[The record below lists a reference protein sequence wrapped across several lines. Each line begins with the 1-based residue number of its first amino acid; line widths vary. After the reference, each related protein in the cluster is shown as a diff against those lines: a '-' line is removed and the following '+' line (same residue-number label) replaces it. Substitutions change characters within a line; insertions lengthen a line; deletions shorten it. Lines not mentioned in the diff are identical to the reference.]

1 MKLVFILLLK
11 NSKQSRIIIKSVKRC
26 TDVKNTEM
34 MNHKI
39 RRNRNRNILVI
50 LALFTCMISHTS
62 CNDNEEDGFRGF
74 MSKATI
80 IGDSIN
86 GYYCYLDG
94 GGLVIS
100 HDRALAGVERGYFG
114 FHYKESD
121 WTTSADGVKFIDN
134 AHVSGWSVYDII
146 QPISKAE
153 AEAKHITDKDRCQLP
168 SFLSV
173 DRVYRGYFDLNLG
186 TSIINRENG
195 EKIRAE
201 LNMVYDPEE
210 QIPDTLR
217 LQLCYN
223 PRIPDN
229 WSITSNDYGTVS
241 CDISSLVN
249 LQQWSDSV
257 TVVVKSGDKEKHGF
271 KISKN
276 DFIKHDVKITFR
288 YIE

>member
-1 MKLVFILLLK
+1 M
-11 NSKQSRIIIKSVKRC
+11 R
-26 TDVKNTEM
+26 
-34 MNHKI
+34 
-39 RRNRNRNILVI
+39 
-50 LALFTCMISHTS
+50 LF
-62 CNDNEEDGFRGF
+62 
-74 MSKATI
+74 
-80 IGDSIN
+80 
-86 GYYCYLDG
+86 
-94 GGLVIS
+94 
-100 HDRALAGVERGYFG
+100 AGVERGYFG

-134 AHVSGWSVYDII
+134 AHISGWSVYDII

-173 DRVYRGYFDLNLG
+173 DRGYRGYFDLNLG

-229 WSITSNDYGTVS
+229 WSATSNDYGTVS